1 MKTKHISLRVSE
13 ADYDAIQ
20 NAADA
25 AGRTMSEHLRRS
37 AISSEAVTVPELN
50 RNVWQQLAPAVSN
63 LNQLA
68 RAANRFILLMKKSG
82 ASPSQFVELMNR
94 TCAHVLELREDI
106 QKIRRTLYGASPL
119 EAAADLLDDYRRAA
133 NFGRLKIETDR
144 LDEIAQQLRTV
155 ARELNEEPPSKIDIE
170 TNDN

>member
-37 AISSEAVTVPELN
+37 AISSEAVKVPELN
-50 RNVWQQLAPAVSN
+50 RQVWQQLAPAVAN

-68 RAANRFILLMKKSG
+68 RAANRFILLMTQSG
-82 ASPSQFVELMNR
+82 GSSPSQFIELMSHTR
-94 TCAHVLELREDI
+94 GEVLELREEI
-106 QKIRRTLYGASPL
+106 QNVRRTLYGASPL
-119 EAAADLLDDYRRAA
+119 EAAADLLQDYRRAA
-133 NFGRLKIETDR
+133 NFGRSKVDPSHLAE
-144 LDEIAQQLRTV
+144 L
-155 ARELNEEPPSKIDIE
+155 ARELRAVAQGLNEEPSK
-170 TNDN
+170 